1 MSGCSALAMR
11 VTLGLVL
18 ALAAGTAYAQNEGG
32 DLFGKEKAKVQRC
45 GGGAD
50 VVSWDVVLQPNGDWS
65 MNDGL
70 NVFTGTS
77 VATGKGGKRNLSFS
91 VLSLADFISV
101 LESRASS
108 ECGVA
113 IVVSA
118 SEQKKFQLKVNKNAT
133 KAKVQLRYKF
143 LGSGGGQTGK
153 GKYGSSAK
161 GVWGP
166 VP

>member
-45 GGGAD
+45 GAAKD
-50 VVSWDVVLQPNGDWS
+50 FVSWDVVLQPTGAWS
-65 MNDGL
+65 MNDGV

-77 VATGKGGKRNLSFS
+77 VATGKGGKRDLSFDAP
-91 VLSLADFISV
+91 SLGLFISV

-133 KAKVQLRYKF
+133 KAKVKLSYKF

-153 GKYGSSAK
+153 GKYAGSAK